1 MLHHTEACVKITAAR
16 ALGDIFIIFR
26 DKHWDIVFTALIVF
40 YSVPLNFCFWILWLV
55 MRLSEF
61 KQNMLVNIFAF
72 LLKLAANEFSEL
84 FFDRFV
90 LFYSNLF
97 IASFQNKLHR
107 KPAAKFRLFTLV
119 RNFQTSTVSI

>member
-1 MLHHTEACVKITAAR
+1 
-16 ALGDIFIIFR
+16 
-26 DKHWDIVFTALIVF
+26 
-40 YSVPLNFCFWILWLV
+40 

-72 LLKLAANEFSEL
+72 LVKLAANEFSEL

-90 LFYSNLF
+90 SFYSNLF
-97 IASFQNKLHR
+97 TASFQNKLHR

-119 RNFQTSTVSI
+119 RNFKLRPFQSNISDLMLCIKRRLVEGGEFGGPNDFGPLKSSVF